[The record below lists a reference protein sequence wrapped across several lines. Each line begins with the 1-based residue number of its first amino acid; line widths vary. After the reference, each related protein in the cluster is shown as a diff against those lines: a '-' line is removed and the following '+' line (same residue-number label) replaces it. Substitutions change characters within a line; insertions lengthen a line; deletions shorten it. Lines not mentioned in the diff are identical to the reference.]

1 MPDPFAPQTAPIP
14 PEAPEM
20 GAFPPAETEKGK
32 GETSSPLYRTSS
44 DAYLIASDKDETD
57 LGGPRLSSD
66 KEQTKIG
73 SYLISPDK
81 ERTTSDKDE
90 TEIGSY
96 LDSSDKEQN
105 QGGKE
110 AEEKGKEENSS
121 SPPENRPAPVMR
133 GRRTLPASP
142 VERARLEAQSG
153 VQQNELNDRSTQV
166 AFALLFVVPILII
179 LLSVLLFLPFIS
191 RQMSG
196 DDDPSGV
203 RVQPATNGQAPS
215 R

>member
-1 MPDPFAPQTAPIP
+1 MPDPFAPQSVPTP

-20 GAFPPAETEKGK
+20 GAFSSGETQTGK

-44 DAYLIASDKDETD
+44 DAYLIPSDKDETK
-57 LGGPRLSSD
+57 GGKHGLSSD
-66 KEQTKIG
+66 KE
-73 SYLISPDK
+73 
-81 ERTTSDKDE
+81 RTA
-90 TEIGSY
+90 
-96 LDSSDKEQN
+96 SDKEETEK
-105 QGGKE
+105 GKHRTASDKEEIELGKE
-110 AEEKGKEENSS
+110 AEEKGKEENS
-121 SPPENRPAPVMR
+121 PPRRENRPAPVMR

-142 VERARLEAQSG
+142 VERARLEAQGG

-179 LLSVLLFLPFIS
+179 LLSLLLFFPFIARHIS
-191 RQMSG
+191 

-203 RVQPATNGQAPS
+203 RIQPSANGQAPS

>member
-1 MPDPFAPQTAPIP
+1 MPRPLSPENAPIP
-14 PEAPEM
+14 PDTSEI
-20 GAFPPAETEKGK
+20 GAFSLGETEKGK
-32 GETSSPLYRTSS
+32 EELSSALYRTSS
-44 DAYLIASDKDETD
+44 DAYLN
-57 LGGPRLSSD
+57 PPD
-66 KEQTKIG
+66 KEETELG
-73 SYLISPDK
+73 SYLIASDK

-90 TEIGSY
+90 TEKGSY
-96 LDSSDKEQN
+96 LIASDKEETKL
-105 QGGKE
+105 GKE
-110 AEEKGKEENSS
+110 AEEKGKEENP
-121 SPPENRPAPVMR
+121 SPRNENSPAPAMR

-179 LLSVLLFLPFIS
+179 LMAVLLLLPFIS
-191 RQMSG
+191 RQMS

-203 RVQPATNGQAPS
+203 RIQPSANGQTPS